1 MSETLKLSL
10 EQKKEIIEKKR
21 QKILL
26 RKLIAG
32 IIFSLIIMLGSMN
45 LIPGFGFIEVKFRYL
60 ILLFLTIPVQFWV
73 GSQFYKG
80 ITVVF
85 KYRTA
90 DMNTLVAVGTI
101 SAFIYSTVVTFAA
114 LFPQLF
120 AAVRIEQTIY
130 FDTSAIIITL
140 VLLGRFFEAKAKG
153 RASDAI
159 KKLLKLKPDKAVVV
173 RDNREVEIDVD
184 DVKTGDLVIVKPG
197 EKIPVEG
204 TVIEGYSDVD
214 ESMVTG
220 ESLPVGKKT
229 GNEVIGAT
237 INTTGTFKFKTT
249 KVGKD
254 TVLSQIIRLV
264 EEAQG
269 SKAPIQKL
277 ADTVAGFFVPI
288 VIGLALASFALW
300 MIFGKDHSFTFAI
313 VRFVSVLVI
322 ACPCA
327 LGLATPTAIIV
338 GTGKGAENGIL
349 IKDAQSLEIAHK
361 LNTIVFDKTGTL
373 TKGKP
378 KVTDIYI
385 EPDCLIQNEKELLFY
400 AASSEL
406 RSEHPL
412 GRAVVEKAMEQG
424 IDLTE
429 PLEFKSISGKGI
441 EAKVNGKNISKGN
454 TAFMREKYIL
464 SEDIEI
470 KADILAKQGKTPVFI
485 SIDDNICGIIAIADT
500 LKDEP
505 TQVVKELK
513 KMNLEVIMI
522 TGDNK
527 NTAMTIAGQ
536 AGIDKVI
543 SEVFPDN
550 KAGEIRKLQADRK
563 IVAMVGDGINDAPA
577 LAQADIGISLGTG
590 TDIALESSSVT
601 LISGDLSGVLKAIR
615 LSKYTI
621 RVIRQ
626 NLFWAFFYNILLIP
640 LAGGVLF
647 PAFGILIDP
656 MYAAAAMAF
665 SSISVISNSLRLK
678 LYKL

>member
-1 MSETLKLSL
+1 MPETLKLSL
-10 EQKKEIIEKKR
+10 EQKRELIEKKK
-21 QKILL
+21 QKVLL
-26 RKLIAG
+26 RKLIIG
-32 IIFSLIIMLGSMN
+32 IVLSAIILLGSMN
-45 LIPGFGFIEVKFRYL
+45 LIPGFGFMETKYRYL

-73 GSQFYKG
+73 GLQFYKG
-80 ITVVF
+80 ITIVF

-90 DMNTLVAVGTI
+90 DMNTLVAVGTL

-114 LFPQLF
+114 LFPGLF
-120 AAVRIEQTIY
+120 AKARIEQTIY

-140 VLLGRFFEAKAKG
+140 ILLGRFFEAKAKG

-159 KKLLKLKPDKAVVV
+159 KKLLKLKPDKAVVF
-173 RDNREVEIDVD
+173 RDGSEIEINID
-184 DVKTGDLVIVKPG
+184 DVKVGDIVIVKPG
-197 EKIPVEG
+197 EKIPVDG
-204 TVIEGYSDVD
+204 IVIEGYSDIN

-220 ESLPVGKKT
+220 ESLPVEKKA
-229 GNEVIGAT
+229 GDEVIGAT
-237 INTTGTFKFKTT
+237 INITGTFKFKTT
-249 KVGKD
+249 KIGKD
-254 TVLSQIIRLV
+254 TVLNQIIQLV

-277 ADTVAGFFVPI
+277 ADTVASFFVPI
-288 VIGLALASFALW
+288 VISIALITFVLW
-300 MIFGKDHSFTFAI
+300 MIFGTNHSFTFAI
-313 VRFVSVLVI
+313 IRFVSVLVI

-361 LNTIVFDKTGTL
+361 LNTVVFDKTGTL
-373 TKGKP
+373 TKGQP
-378 KVTDIYI
+378 KVTGIYLTPGCVI
-385 EPDCLIQNEKELLFY
+385 KDERDLLFY

-412 GRAVVEKAMEQG
+412 GKAVVEKAIEEG
-424 IDLTE
+424 INLVE
-429 PLEFKSISGKGI
+429 PSEFRNISGKGI
-441 EAKVNGKNISKGN
+441 EARVNDRSILKGNIAFMKEKNILLEN
-454 TAFMREKYIL
+454 
-464 SEDIEI
+464 IETR
-470 KADILAKQGKTPVFI
+470 ADALAKQGKTPVFI
-485 SIDDNICGIIAIADT
+485 SVDDSLCGIIAIADT
-500 LKDEP
+500 LKDEALK
-505 TQVVKELK
+505 VIEELK
-513 KMNLEVIMI
+513 KLNLEVIMI

-527 NTAMTIAGQ
+527 NTAFAIAGQ

-550 KAGEIRKLQADRK
+550 KANEIKKLQADKK

-590 TDIALESSSVT
+590 TDIALESSSIT
-601 LISGDLSGVLKAIR
+601 LISGDLNGVLKAIK

-621 RVIRQ
+621 KVIRQ

-640 LAGGVLF
+640 LAAGVLF
-647 PAFGILIDP
+647 PVFGILVDP

-665 SSISVISNSLRLK
+665 SSVSVISNSLRLK